1 LSVTENEADDNEAT
15 MNKLCLAAIA
25 GLTLIGTPAIAADL
39 PVPAPPEGA
48 SAPVAARPATNWGG
62 VYVGFTAGGGIAN
75 GDFIDPDCFT
85 CANMRFQTGFESA
98 GALLGRNW
106 QWGSVVLGLEG
117 DFSWLSVNSSQ
128 DFALNTGGL
137 AGTVNYKFDMF
148 STIRGRAGVTVDRGL
163 IYVTGGVALGHFNS
177 STNLGTPPV
186 PPFAM
191 SSDDAWHAGL
201 AAGVGMEFMI
211 APRLIMHAEYLMLAF
226 PDVLA
231 QFVPAGGGNPCG
243 ICRMNYSYSAN
254 LFRAGLSYQLN

>member
-1 LSVTENEADDNEAT
+1 VIQSEPNDNEAT
-15 MNKLCLAAIA
+15 MNKLSVAAIA
-25 GLTLIGTPAIAADL
+25 GLTLIGTPALAVDL
-39 PVPAPPEGA
+39 PVPAPPDTS
-48 SAPVAARPATNWGG
+48 SAPVSVRPPANWGG

-75 GDFIDPDCFT
+75 GDFLDPDCFT
-85 CANMRFQTGFESA
+85 CANTRFQTGFESA
-98 GALLGRNW
+98 GALIGRNW

-117 DFSWLSVNSSQ
+117 DFSGLTVDSSR

-137 AGTVNYKFDMF
+137 AGTVKYKFDMF
-148 STIRGRAGVTVDRGL
+148 STIRGRAGVAVDRGL
-163 IYVTGGVALGHFNS
+163 IYVTGGVALGHFDS
-177 STNLGTPPV
+177 LTSLGTPPV
-186 PPFAM
+186 PPFAI

-226 PDVLA
+226 PDVLT
-231 QFVPAGGGNPCG
+231 QFTPAGGVNPCG